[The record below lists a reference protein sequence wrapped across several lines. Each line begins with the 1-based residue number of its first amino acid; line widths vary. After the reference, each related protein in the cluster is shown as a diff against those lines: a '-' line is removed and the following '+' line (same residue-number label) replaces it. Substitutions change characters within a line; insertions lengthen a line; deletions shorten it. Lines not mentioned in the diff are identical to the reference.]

1 MDMSI
6 ATPSLLFPAISLL
19 MLAYTN
25 RFVTLTNVIRQFGRS
40 GDVSQDLIRRQLNS
54 FRIRLQVI
62 RSMQV
67 FGVLSFVMCTLS
79 MFALYLDWVAAGQ
92 LLFGGSLLFLL
103 LSLLCSL
110 YEVHISTQAI
120 NMEIE
125 NMLVV
130 VSAGQPASAGCSKNK
145 QANKNAAIDADADY
159 GKEVEEGEDDSP
171 PVV

>member
-25 RFVTLTNVIRQFGRS
+25 RFVTLTNVIRQFSRS
-40 GDVSQDLIRRQLNS
+40 GDVSKDLIRRQVNN

-79 MFALYLDWVAAGQ
+79 MFALYLDWVVAGK
-92 LLFGGSLLFLL
+92 LLFGCSLLFLL
-103 LSLLCSL
+103 VSLLCSL

-125 NMLVV
+125 NMLAVV
-130 VSAGQPASAGCSKNK
+130 ASEEVAVEVGAGQQPSGGTENR
-145 QANKNAAIDADADY
+145 
-159 GKEVEEGEDDSP
+159 ERDDESP